1 MTGTF
6 WAVLGWRWVRPAAFA
21 SRTTAGYH
29 CVNHTAATNAL
40 IVAAISIQSGIASIY
55 SAAASAIVITAK
67 AAPQTP
73 VMRWLVARK
82 SGEAQYSFGTRSRA
96 YCKVNGAPMVKAQSN
111 ETAKAAARPA
121 SGETSRISMGS
132 DPEHQGSTRRL
143 APVMSG
149 IAPKATGFTQ
159 SAIKAW

>member
-6 WAVLGWRWVRPAAFA
+6 WAVLGRRWVRPAAFA

-96 YCKVNGAPMVKAQSN
+96 YCKVNGAPTVKAQKQRDREGSGKTR
-111 ETAKAAARPA
+111 ERRDKSHQYGERP
-121 SGETSRISMGS
+121 
-132 DPEHQGSTRRL
+132 
-143 APVMSG
+143 
-149 IAPKATGFTQ
+149 
-159 SAIKAW
+159 